1 MKALEKDLDKLGTR
15 SSEIDPKEDEKLLNK
30 IIFELES
37 TILKKNLVALAA
49 PQIGFPYRVFCLM
62 FKDNS
67 KGKPDIR
74 AYINPVVAEAKGF
87 TITRQRCVNL
97 GDREFIHPRYAQVHL
112 QFQDKEGEV
121 QNQTFI
127 GQTAFAISQC
137 TDLLDGMLLSDIG
150 LEIDELFDQASE
162 EEKMQLVEAYSNS
175 LGLYRRGLE
184 GDIRSD
190 PELKQLSDAVDYMQA
205 VRDGRVV
212 LEGADEIS
220 SSTGE

>member
-1 MKALEKDLDKLGTR
+1 MKAFEMNVEKLGMR
-15 SSEIDPKEDEKLLNK
+15 AAEIDFEDEKLLSK

-37 TILKKNLVALAA
+37 TMIKKDIVALAA

-62 FKDNS
+62 FK
-67 KGKPDIR
+67 GKKDVRPDIR

-112 QFQDKEGEV
+112 QFQSKEGEV

-137 TDLLDGMLLSDIG
+137 VDILDGMLLSDIG

-162 EEKMQLVEAYSNS
+162 QERLKLVEAYSES

-184 GDIRSD
+184 ADINSN
-190 PELKQLSDAVDYMQA
+190 PELKQLSAAVEYMQA
-205 VRDGRVV
+205 VREGRIAAEDREEV
-212 LEGADEIS
+212 S
-220 SSTGE
+220 SSDDV